1 MNKKTIDDIFE
12 QTDSRYALVEAV
24 AKKARD
30 IADKAEQEGEIL
42 YKKPVNIVLDNL
54 LSGKSVVA
62 KPDVAAKVYES
73 DNFEIT
79 VSVPEED

>member
-62 KPDVAAKVYES
+62 KPTAAAKVYES